1 LNSYTGGFQLIDIQ
15 LFFAQLDANKQKNIS
30 MSKIKDMMELNF
42 WLGNRS
48 QKAYNAV
55 MQNRRFLPKDRESIK
70 QELDRAKRMIRT
82 DGGSSPMLLPKS
94 FDS

>member
-1 LNSYTGGFQLIDIQ
+1 MLTI
-15 LFFAQLDANKQKNIS
+15 KNVG

-70 QELDRAKRMIRT
+70 QELERAKRMIRNESI
-82 DGGSSPMLLPKS
+82 GNSPMVLPEN
-94 FDS
+94 